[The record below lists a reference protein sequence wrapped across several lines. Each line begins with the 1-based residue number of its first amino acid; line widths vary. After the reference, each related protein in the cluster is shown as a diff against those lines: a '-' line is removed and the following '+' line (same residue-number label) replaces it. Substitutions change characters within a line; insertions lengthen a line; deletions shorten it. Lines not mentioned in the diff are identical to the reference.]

1 MKKFNHVG
9 IPTTA
14 SHKGEV
20 YSEDM
25 KLFLTDFAE
34 SENRIEWLRFAENSP
49 MPEELKNTAHIA
61 YEVDDLEEAIKG
73 QKVLMEP
80 FNASDTLKIAFIMD
94 DEAPIEL
101 MQYVCESKR

>member
-14 SHKGEV
+14 EHVGEV

-25 KLFLTDFAE
+25 KLFLTDFTE
-34 SENRIEWLRFAENSP
+34 SENRIEWLRFDEDSP
-49 MPEELKNTAHIA
+49 MPEELKKTAHIA
-61 YEVDDLEEAIKG
+61 YEVEDLEEAIKG
-73 QKVLMEP
+73 KTVLMEP
-80 FNASDTLKIAFIMD
+80 FNASETLKIAFIMD

-101 MQYVCESKR
+101 MQYV